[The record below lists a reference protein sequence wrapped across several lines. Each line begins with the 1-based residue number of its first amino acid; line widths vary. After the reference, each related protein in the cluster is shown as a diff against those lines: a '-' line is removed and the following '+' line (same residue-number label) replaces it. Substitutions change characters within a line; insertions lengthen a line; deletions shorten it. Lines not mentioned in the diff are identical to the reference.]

1 MRFVVLLVSVV
12 LSGLGLPGSARA
24 ADIETRDFN
33 VAVDGKLAGEVHM
46 TIHRHDNGTIQVRC
60 DTDINVSFVVGSYKY
75 IYRGHETWKDQRLQ
89 RLDST
94 TDDNGKRYFVTATAE
109 PGGVRVRVN
118 NVERMARPEVWLTS
132 YWCLPDPKLRG
143 GEIPLIDADTG
154 KDLKGKLEFVRSEKR
169 VVAGQNVVLNHY
181 RLTGSITVD
190 LWYDGSERLVRQE
203 WLEQGRHKTTL
214 ELTRV
219 RR

>member
-1 MRFVVLLVSVV
+1 
-12 LSGLGLPGSARA
+12 
-24 ADIETRDFN
+24 
-33 VAVDGKLAGEVHM
+33 M

-60 DTDINVSFVVGSYKY
+60 DTDITVNFVVGSYKF

-109 PGGVRVRVN
+109 AGGLKVRVN
-118 NVERMARPEVWLTS
+118 NVERMARSDVWLTS
-132 YWCLPDPKLRG
+132 YWCLPDPKLRS
-143 GEIPLIDADTG
+143 GEIALIDADTG
-154 KDLKGKLEFVRSEKR
+154 KDLKGKLEFVRSEKL

-181 RLTGSITVD
+181 RLTGSVTVD

>member
-1 MRFVVLLVSVV
+1 MVLLAGV
-12 LSGLGLPGSARA
+12 LLLGPGMPGAAQA

-46 TIHRHDNGTIQVRC
+46 TIQRHDNGTIQVRC
-60 DTDINVSFVVGSYKY
+60 DTDIHVSFALIGAYKF
-75 IYRGHETWKDQRLQ
+75 IYRGHETWKDRRLQ

-94 TDDNGKRYFVTATAE
+94 TDDNGKLYNVKAVAE
-109 PGGVRVRVN
+109 PGGLRVRVN
-118 NVERMARPEVWLTS
+118 NVERIARPEVWLTS
-132 YWCLPDPKLRG
+132 YWSLPDPKLRS

-154 KDLKGKLEFVRSEKR
+154 KDLKGKLEFVATEKR
-169 VVAGQNVVLNHY
+169 RVAGQDVLLNHY
-181 RLTGSITVD
+181 RLTGSLTVD

-203 WLEQGRHKTTL
+203 WIEQGRHKTIM